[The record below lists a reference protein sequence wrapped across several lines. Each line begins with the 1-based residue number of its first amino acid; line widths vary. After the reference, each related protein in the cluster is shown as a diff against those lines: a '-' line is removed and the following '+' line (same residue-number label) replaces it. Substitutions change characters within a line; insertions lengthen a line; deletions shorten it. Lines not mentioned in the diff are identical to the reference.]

1 MTGNKNKVMV
11 FLFLCCAGIMVIPF
25 IASCGKSGTASPSS
39 SATKTQMQLVNLSP
53 DLQGVLL
60 WVGLVKQTQ
69 YPVSYPNSSSYLT
82 LTNIDSPVQVRSYSP
97 LISSGSFVSINP
109 ALKPYLKYTL
119 FVTGLRADKTV
130 SSIFTVDTAAAPAN
144 GRGKIRFVNASP
156 KSGAFDVS
164 ANGTI
169 AFANQPYLKAS
180 SFIELPAGSYEF
192 KIMPTGTTT
201 VISDLKGITI
211 LDGKIYTLYCRGV
224 SGGADSVAFGAGVL
238 SNK

>member
-1 MTGNKNKVMV
+1 MIGNKNKVMV

-69 YPVSYPNSSSYLT
+69 YPVSYPNSSNYLT

-97 LISSGSFVSINP
+97 LISSGSFVTINP
-109 ALKPYLKYTL
+109 VLKPYLKYTL
-119 FVTGLRADKTV
+119 FVTGLRADNTIN
-130 SSIFTVDTAAAPAN
+130 SIFTVDTAAAPAT

-156 KSGAFDVS
+156 KSQAFDVS
-164 ANGTI
+164 ANGTM
-169 AFANQPYLKAS
+169 AFTNQLYLKAS

-224 SGGADSVAFGAGVL
+224 ANGADSVAFGAGVL